1 MTLTHL
7 FTEFVLA
14 VTPSPSPSAP
24 QFDEN
29 QVTPGPWGFVAT
41 FAVAAVV
48 VLLIIDMT
56 RRVRRVNYR
65 AEVEERLQAELRER
79 DEQGGVQG
87 GASGASPASGASNA
101 PSAPETNPDAE
112 SPERD

>member
-1 MTLTHL
+1 MTLHTL

-14 VTPSPSPSAP
+14 VTPSPSPSVP

-65 AEVEERLQAELRER
+65 AEVEERLQEELRER
-79 DEQGGVQG
+79 DERAAGETGTSSEGSAEQG
-87 GASGASPASGASNA
+87 SPK
-101 PSAPETNPDAE
+101 
-112 SPERD
+112 RDS